1 MLWLNCLFQ
10 SNVFNEILRDCVS
23 SIFLKECAERQIEE
37 MKTELG
43 YQNSTFA
50 EKMLIDEIIMRWLRL
65 QNMEIY
71 HKNATSQSHSL
82 EQGMYV
88 D

>member
-1 MLWLNCLFQ
+1 
-10 SNVFNEILRDCVS
+10 
-23 SIFLKECAERQIEE
+23 

-43 YQNSTFA
+43 YQTSTFV

-71 HKNATSQSHSL
+71 HKNATSQSHTL

-88 D
+88 DKRLDLAQKRFLRSIILWQRCEK